1 MQTLIQAQE
10 TLLNKISSLTVINQ
24 LVETIYVD
32 ESIGQIEVSKTN
44 KDNNVVRH
52 IVEKL
57 DYKLKSHRLLIKSH
71 KGNEDSIIISDL
83 PNTPTISS
91 NKPICQ
97 CVSSD
102 INQIFTSEIKSFK
115 NTQKFKYN
123 FFKQNLFKKMFKK
136 NTEHNLVDYILELG
150 KDCSWVIVPPFI
162 FDIIKD
168 SEWFDA
174 NNYRS
179 ESLIYNSG
187 KLSDDINVYVNP
199 DEDESVIY
207 FGNYDSISI
216 IINRNIK
223 EDTLKTASFYKEG
236 KSIVVDYLFLET
248 GTTKYLLVE

>member
-1 MQTLIQAQE
+1 MSTLIQ
-10 TLLNKISSLTVINQ
+10 TSDSLLKRISSLTVINQ

-32 ESIGQIEVSKTN
+32 DSIGQIEVDKTI

-57 DYKLKSHRLLIKSH
+57 DYKLKSHRLIIKSH

-91 NKPICQ
+91 NKPIC
-97 CVSSD
+97 VSSD
-102 INQIFTSEIKSFK
+102 INNIFTSEIKSFK
-115 NTQKFKYN
+115 NTQKFKYK
-123 FFKQNLFKKMFKK
+123 FFNQGLFKKIFKK
-136 NTEHNLVDYILELG
+136 NTEHNLVDHILDLG
-150 KDCSWVIVPPFI
+150 KDCSWIIMPPFI
-162 FDIIKD
+162 LDIIKD

-174 NNYRS
+174 NNYIS

-187 KLSDDINVYVNP
+187 KLSDMNVYVNP
-199 DEDESVIY
+199 NEDESVVY

-216 IINRNIK
+216 IINKNIK
-223 EDTLKTASFYKEG
+223 EDILKTASFYKEG

-248 GTTKYLLVE
+248 GVTKYLVVE

>member
-1 MQTLIQAQE
+1 MSTLIQ
-10 TLLNKISSLTVINQ
+10 TSDSLLKRISSLTVINQ

-32 ESIGQIEVSKTN
+32 DSIGQIEVDKTI

-57 DYKLKSHRLLIKSH
+57 DYKLKSHRLIIKSH

-83 PNTPTISS
+83 LNTPTISS
-91 NKPICQ
+91 NKPICH

-102 INQIFTSEIKSFK
+102 INNIFTSEIKSFK
-115 NTQKFKYN
+115 NTQKFKYK
-123 FFKQNLFKKMFKK
+123 FFNQGLFKKIFKK
-136 NTEHNLVDYILELG
+136 NTEHNLVDHILDLG
-150 KDCSWVIVPPFI
+150 KDCSWIIMPPFI
-162 FDIIKD
+162 LDIIKD

-174 NNYRS
+174 NNYIS

-187 KLSDDINVYVNP
+187 KLSDMNVYVNP
-199 DEDESVIY
+199 NEDESVVY

-216 IINRNIK
+216 IINKNIK
-223 EDTLKTASFYKEG
+223 EDVLKTASFYKEG

-248 GTTKYLLVE
+248 GVTKYLLVE